1 MRCAFINNFA
11 MSTTRKRIYEPRKY
25 NNMCDNM
32 KKRFLT
38 LLIFSACIHLY
49 ASEPWSVERCM
60 QYAADHGHAVR
71 QQRFALDDSHAARTQ
86 AIGAFLPSV
95 YGSISGQM
103 NFGRAIDPET
113 NTYTDVST
121 LYNGYGLQASLDI
134 FDGLQRYNE
143 LRMAKANV
151 AMGRSALT
159 AEKDDVALKVY
170 KAYMDLVYCLGAI
183 EQVEKKRDESR
194 ALLHQTDVMAEVGQK
209 SDADVAQMRATLA
222 ADEYELT
229 HMRTQSTKA
238 RLALQQLMNYP
249 VDSILTIAQL
259 IPEADEGISHET
271 SQTWAWADI
280 VNPRVEKARQCVEA
294 AMYSLRS
301 ARGALLPSLSL
312 SSGISTSFYRNMD
325 HGGHE
330 PFSRQFKN
338 NAGEYVSLSLSI
350 PVFNRLATSSTIRR
364 RKIALEQAKE
374 NLEYEQSELRRIIV
388 EAAADVENSK
398 KEVEK
403 MKVQVESD
411 SIAAHLTKRK
421 YEEGLASS
429 IDVKTSA
436 VTFLQSRVKLLQSQ
450 LTMAYNRKL
459 LAYYNGEKLWNE

>member
-1 MRCAFINNFA
+1 
-11 MSTTRKRIYEPRKY
+11 
-25 NNMCDNM
+25 MCDNM

-38 LLIFSACIHLY
+38 LLIFSSCIHLY

-249 VDSILTIAQL
+249 VDSILTTAQL

-271 SQTWAWADI
+271 SQTWDDI
-280 VNPRVEKARQCVEA
+280 ANPRVEKARQGVEA

-301 ARGALLPSLSL
+301 ARGALLPSLSV
-312 SSGISTSFYRNMD
+312 SGGISTSFYRNMD

-411 SIAAHLTKRK
+411 SIAALLTKRK

>member
-1 MRCAFINNFA
+1 
-11 MSTTRKRIYEPRKY
+11 
-25 NNMCDNM
+25 MCDNM

-38 LLIFSACIHLY
+38 LLIFSSCIHLY

-271 SQTWAWADI
+271 SQTWDDI
-280 VNPRVEKARQCVEA
+280 ANPRVEKARQCVEA

-312 SSGISTSFYRNMD
+312 SGGISTSFYRNMD

-411 SIAAHLTKRK
+411 SIAALLTKRK

>member
-1 MRCAFINNFA
+1 
-11 MSTTRKRIYEPRKY
+11 
-25 NNMCDNM
+25 MCDNM

-38 LLIFSACIHLY
+38 LLIFSSCIHLY

-229 HMRTQSTKA
+229 HMRTQSNKA

-249 VDSILTIAQL
+249 VDSILTIAQI

-271 SQTWAWADI
+271 SQTWDDI
-280 VNPRVEKARQCVEA
+280 VNPRVEKARQGVEA

-312 SSGISTSFYRNMD
+312 SGGISTSFYRNMD

-411 SIAAHLTKRK
+411 SIAALLTKRK

>member
-271 SQTWAWADI
+271 SQTWDDI
-280 VNPRVEKARQCVEA
+280 ANPRVEKARQGVEA

-312 SSGISTSFYRNMD
+312 SGGISTSFYRNMD

>member
-38 LLIFSACIHLY
+38 LLIFSSCIHLY

-271 SQTWAWADI
+271 SQTWDDI
-280 VNPRVEKARQCVEA
+280 ANPRVEKARQGVEA

-312 SSGISTSFYRNMD
+312 SGGISTSFYRNMD

>member
-1 MRCAFINNFA
+1 
-11 MSTTRKRIYEPRKY
+11 
-25 NNMCDNM
+25 MCDNM

-38 LLIFSACIHLY
+38 LLIFSSCIHLY

-229 HMRTQSTKA
+229 HMRTQSTKRA
-238 RLALQQLMNYP
+238 SP
-249 VDSILTIAQL
+249 
-259 IPEADEGISHET
+259 
-271 SQTWAWADI
+271 
-280 VNPRVEKARQCVEA
+280 C
-294 AMYSLRS
+294 
-301 ARGALLPSLSL
+301 
-312 SSGISTSFYRNMD
+312 
-325 HGGHE
+325 
-330 PFSRQFKN
+330 
-338 NAGEYVSLSLSI
+338 
-350 PVFNRLATSSTIRR
+350 
-364 RKIALEQAKE
+364 
-374 NLEYEQSELRRIIV
+374 
-388 EAAADVENSK
+388 NS
-398 KEVEK
+398 
-403 MKVQVESD
+403 
-411 SIAAHLTKRK
+411 
-421 YEEGLASS
+421 
-429 IDVKTSA
+429 
-436 VTFLQSRVKLLQSQ
+436 
-450 LTMAYNRKL
+450 
-459 LAYYNGEKLWNE
+459 

>member
-11 MSTTRKRIYEPRKY
+11 MSTTRKRIDEPRKY

-222 ADEYELT
+222 ADEYELS

-271 SQTWAWADI
+271 SQTWAWDDI
-280 VNPRVEKARQCVEA
+280 VNPRVEKAR
-294 AMYSLRS
+294 
-301 ARGALLPSLSL
+301 RG
-312 SSGISTSFYRNMD
+312 
-325 HGGHE
+325 GGHVQ
-330 PFSRQFKN
+330 S
-338 NAGEYVSLSLSI
+338 
-350 PVFNRLATSSTIRR
+350 
-364 RKIALEQAKE
+364 ALG
-374 NLEYEQSELRRIIV
+374 SWGV
-388 EAAADVENSK
+388 AAFAV
-398 KEVEK
+398 V
-403 MKVQVESD
+403 VGR
-411 SIAAHLTKRK
+411 HLHVV
-421 YEEGLASS
+421 L
-429 IDVKTSA
+429 
-436 VTFLQSRVKLLQSQ
+436 
-450 LTMAYNRKL
+450 
-459 LAYYNGEKLWNE
+459 